1 MLAQRVPPL
10 PRGTQAGG
18 AIASM
23 CVCMGE
29 KRVVWLRNDELVV
42 GRKAP
47 GGGWVGGVWKK
58 RGNGVHRGRQLAGVA
73 D

>member
-1 MLAQRVPPL
+1 
-10 PRGTQAGG
+10 
-18 AIASM
+18 M